1 MVRCIAIDDEPLAL
15 RQIKSYIERND
26 QLELVASCRSAIQA
40 REILAKESIDL
51 IFVDINMP
59 DLNGIDFVRQL
70 TTNQYII
77 FTTAHSEYALEG
89 FKLNAIDYLLKPFT
103 RDEFEKATQKVISL
117 VDLVE
122 RCHAAESAVAQNEAE
137 SADNEVISVKAD
149 YKTQLVKVADIE
161 FFAVAW
167 EKLNLFFCCLV
178 GAQETVH
185 FVVAGTVDGFCHKV
199 IKAVYFFCTC
209 SFEQAFAACAGMDI
223 CTDYTFC
230 VRQNICCAV
239 CKDNLCFTAFVC
251 DKFFIV
257 FNIVHLCERMW
268 IFAEKSA
275 VFCFVHNCGPRVN
288 AFFVQLVESYKM
300 VANLVRWVAEHKNDF
315 LCAACN
321 ALEYDG
327 EAVTGQNWEDET
339 DCVIT
344 ELVLNICCD
353 IVTCDVVALCACNN
367 SFCYTNDVAVVN
379 FDIFFFKSF
388 KQALNCDVH
397 KIVTFN
403 DNRCSDTSGYCADCS

>member
-103 RDEFEKATQKVISL
+103 RDEFERATQKVISL

-149 YKTQLVKVADIE
+149 YKTQLVKVADIIYLE
-161 FFAVAW
+161 SAGEYVRLHIEGSSTITTLFRLKNMETSLPQEGFMRVHRSYIV
-167 EKLNLFFCCLV
+167 NLKRIASYTKGRIFLDN
-178 GAQETVH
+178 GEYIPL
-185 FVVAGTVDGFCHKV
+185 GENYK
-199 IKAVYFFCTC
+199 
-209 SFEQAFAACAGMDI
+209 EAFLER
-223 CTDYTFC
+223 F
-230 VRQNICCAV
+230 
-239 CKDNLCFTAFVC
+239 
-251 DKFFIV
+251 DK
-257 FNIVHLCERMW
+257 
-268 IFAEKSA
+268 
-275 VFCFVHNCGPRVN
+275 
-288 AFFVQLVESYKM
+288 
-300 VANLVRWVAEHKNDF
+300 
-315 LCAACN
+315 
-321 ALEYDG
+321 
-327 EAVTGQNWEDET
+327 
-339 DCVIT
+339 
-344 ELVLNICCD
+344 
-353 IVTCDVVALCACNN
+353 
-367 SFCYTNDVAVVN
+367 
-379 FDIFFFKSF
+379 
-388 KQALNCDVH
+388 
-397 KIVTFN
+397 
-403 DNRCSDTSGYCADCS
+403 